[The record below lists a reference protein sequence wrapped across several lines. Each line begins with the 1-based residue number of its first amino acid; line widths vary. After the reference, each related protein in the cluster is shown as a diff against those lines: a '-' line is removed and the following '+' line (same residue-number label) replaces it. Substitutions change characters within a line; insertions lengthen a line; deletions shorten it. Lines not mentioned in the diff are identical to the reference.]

1 MTDIGNHHISSVME
15 SGWNA
20 KCRQNQNIM
29 EIMEI
34 MLSRVYILS
43 YTKVRCHGTI
53 VIGQLSW
60 DSCHWTVIIGQLSW
74 DSCHWKVVI
83 GQFSWDNCH
92 WTVVMGQLPWDTC
105 S

>member
-60 DSCHWTVIIGQLSW
+60 D
-74 DSCHWKVVI
+74 
-83 GQFSWDNCH
+83 NCH
-92 WTVVMGQLPWDTC
+92 GTLVHRHMSTK